1 MMLTMH
7 CMLVVVYVKMCQ
19 PEGLAGAG
27 FREVEREQGALKQ
40 ITKEREV
47 HGVTKLHE

>member
-1 MMLTMH
+1 
-7 CMLVVVYVKMCQ
+7 MLVVVYVKRGQ